1 MKRIFR
7 LKLSDLTNIAAGH
20 PFRGSIKE
28 IPGTGC
34 RAVQMKNVSPEQGI
48 DWPSVVETAITGRR
62 TDWLA
67 DGDILF
73 AARGSR
79 NYAALVAHCPRQAVA
94 APHFFVIR
102 IKPGAAILPEYLVWF
117 LNQAPTSRYFQREA
131 EGSRTLS
138 IRRSVL
144 ENTPVAVP
152 PLERQ
157 RQIVGL
163 QAALRREQEIAE
175 QLVRNGE
182 VMMDAIATHLLSR
195 HII

>member
-1 MKRIFR
+1 MNLI
-7 LKLSDLTNIAAGH
+7 DATTVTVGH

-28 IPGTGC
+28 VPGTGYH
-34 RAVQMKNVSPEQGI
+34 AVQMKNVTPEQGV
-48 DWPSVVETAITGRR
+48 DWSSVVETEVASRR
-62 TDWLA
+62 TDWLS

-79 NYAALVAHCPRQAVA
+79 NYAALVVDCPAQAVA

-102 IKPGAAILPEYLVWF
+102 VRPDVSLLPEYLVWF

-144 ENTPVAVP
+144 ENTPIAVP
-152 PLERQ
+152 PLEMQ
-157 RQIVGL
+157 QQIVAL
-163 QAALRREQEIAE
+163 HATLRREQQIAE

-182 VMMDAIATHLLSR
+182 ILMDAIASDLLKQTSAKG
-195 HII
+195 